1 MNYWNEYGIALWENG
16 FTVVPIIPPDSPR
29 PKAGK
34 RPAFEDWQKIENT
47 RGQINGFVKKY
58 ASSGIGILTKHTP
71 AVDIDVYDKDGVKHM
86 MAVVEKKIGA
96 GPVRVG
102 RQPKKLVLCHTS
114 EPFKKVKSATWEDDF
129 GQRHAVE
136 ILGDGQQFVAFG
148 IHPDTRKEYNWITED
163 TPVNCAAALDLPEI
177 TLEIAR
183 DIADAF
189 DAYAEKQGWMKVARA
204 INGRA
209 VDGEAD
215 DDDWAAMSTVTKWD
229 GTYDEL
235 RDIVMKYPDPENYE
249 NWIRVMA
256 ALQVSCRDQDEAK
269 EIARDW
275 SMQADN
281 YDESEFE
288 YKWEKGFTH
297 DAQTLVTIGTIIK
310 TVHEIEEKE
319 AREQVSEFTEAFN
332 EVTTMADWKAWADDF
347 RKLRVFG
354 IERQPT
360 IDAAKKAYKRLNESA
375 LTNKA
380 VKEYLSFDFSRADTP
395 NWLKEYVFAQAQDAF
410 VSRKTGV
417 LLSKGAF
424 DSSHGRDIGDVE
436 GGLSPN
442 KFATDVVK
450 IPIIH
455 DVMYYPEMHGGM
467 QETKWTQK
475 EGLLGPE
482 FFFDDSGLLRLNTFS
497 PESIPKAAEKLS
509 KLDKKAISIVKDL
522 FIVLFPDTKERTYV
536 MDWLAH
542 IVQHPTKRINYSL
555 LIRGAHGSGKS
566 TIGVLMREMLGAQ
579 NIGYVSNSVMNG
591 RFTDWAE
598 GHILKIV
605 EEVYDKGDRYSAV
618 DKQKEFISNDRFQVE
633 GKGVK
638 PRDVVNTSSKLMFT
652 NHINALPLDENQRRY
667 LVVSTQAENH
677 MDMDRVYGS
686 AKEREKFFSN
696 VYRAIENH
704 GPAIKKWFL
713 EWEISPDFNHKG
725 HAPQDTR
732 AFQVMMEAS
741 SDGVGEMLATMIRE
755 NETLGVC
762 KDLIFSPALK
772 DAFMEM
778 PDVEMPKTNRL
789 KNLLLDLGFEPG
801 GLLKIDGVTGR
812 CFTRRNVRA
821 AKRENGK
828 LNTVWAVKTLKDHN
842 QIVEN
847 KIGKA
852 KNPFDDEDDDE
863 V

>member
-58 ASSGIGILTKHTP
+58 ASSGIGILTKNTP

-102 RQPKKLVLCHTS
+102 RQPKKLVLCHTD

-148 IHPDTRKEYNWITED
+148 IHPDTRKEYTWITDD
-163 TPVNCAAALDLPEI
+163 TPVNCAAAMDLPEI

-275 SMQADN
+275 SMQANN

-424 DSSHGRDIGDVE
+424 DSSHGRDLGDVE
-436 GGLSPN
+436 GGLPPN

-482 FFFDDSGLLRLNTFS
+482 FFYDDAGLIRLNTFS

-509 KLDKKAISIVKDL
+509 NLDKKATSIVQDL
-522 FIVLFPDTKERTYV
+522 FVVLFPNTKERNYV

-704 GPAIKKWFL
+704 GPAIKKWFMD
-713 EWEISPDFNHKG
+713 WEISPGFNHKG

-762 KDLIFSPALK
+762 KDIIFSPALK

-801 GLLKIDGVTGR
+801 GLLKINDVTGR

-821 AKRENGK
+821 AKLEDGK
-828 LNTVWAVKTLKDHN
+828 LNTEWARKTLKAHN
-842 QIVEN
+842 DLVES
-847 KIGKA
+847 KIGKHKTA
-852 KNPFDDEDDDE
+852 FDDEDDE

>member
-1 MNYWNEYGIALWENG
+1 MNYWNEYGITLWENG

-34 RPAFEDWQKIENT
+34 RPALKDWQNIENS
-47 RGQINGFVKKY
+47 RGQINSFVKKY
-58 ASSGIGILTKHTP
+58 ASSGIGILTTNTP

-86 MAVVEKKIGA
+86 MAVVEKKIGS

-102 RQPKKLVLCHTS
+102 RLPKKLVLCHTD

-148 IHPDTRKEYNWITED
+148 IHPDTRKEYTWITDD
-163 TPVNCAAALDLPEI
+163 TPVNCAAAMDLPEI

-189 DAYAEKQGWMKVARA
+189 DAYAEKQGWLKVFRA

-209 VDGEAD
+209 AEGEAD
-215 DDDWAAMSTVTKWD
+215 DDDWAAMSTVTRWD

-235 RDIVMKYPDPENYE
+235 RDIVMKYPNPESYE

-288 YKWEKGFTH
+288 YKWERGFTH

-360 IDAAKKAYKRLNESA
+360 IDAAKKAYKRLNDSS
-375 LTNKA
+375 LSNKA
-380 VKEYLSFDFSRADTP
+380 IKEYLSFDFSRADTP

-410 VSRKTGV
+410 VSRKTGI

-442 KFATDVVK
+442 KFATDVIK

-467 QETKWTQK
+467 PETKWTQK

-482 FFFDDSGLLRLNTFS
+482 FFYDDSGLLRLNTFS
-497 PESIPKAAEKLS
+497 PESIPNATEKLS

-542 IVQHPTKRINYSL
+542 VVQHPTKRINYSL

-579 NIGYVSNSVMNG
+579 NVGYVSNSVMNG

-713 EWEISPDFNHKG
+713 EWEISPEFNHKG
-725 HAPQDTR
+725 HAPLDTN
-732 AFQVMMEAS
+732 AFREMRDAAN
-741 SDGVGEMLATMIRE
+741 DGAGEFIADMIKGGV
-755 NETLGVC
+755 TLGVC
-762 KDLIFSPALK
+762 KDIIFSPSLN
-772 DAFMEM
+772 DAFMEAEGIELPRTSRM
-778 PDVEMPKTNRL
+778 
-789 KNLLLDLGFEPG
+789 KNLLMELGFTQA
-801 GLLKIDGVTGR
+801 GVLCFNSKSGR
-812 CFTRRNVRA
+812 VFVRKRVRNA
-821 AKRENGK
+821 FLENGT
-828 LNTVWAVKTLKDHN
+828 LNTKWAQTTLKKHN
-842 QIVEN
+842 AEVEK
-847 KIGKA
+847 KIGKP